1 MTILLCIT
9 LVLTILAMAMAL
21 KACYTLGTNEKRYL
35 HMMDLLN
42 ESIKNIEDQLEPT
55 MKRAIDNRQR
65 LDDLEKVF
73 GDTNDISNTIQL
85 AANEAV
91 SDAMDQIDKSLDD
104 NVRAIN
110 TIWQSVGTLKKRL
123 DKIDP
128 VKREPIDPVENLK
141 RQSDLM
147 DTMLKESTDKYA
159 DRINKQIAN
168 STYGIPTEQN
178 IKPDLSLLSKKY
190 LDKLNAWKEQEQ
202 SQPDIYAKRF
212 DGLKSWSEDMEKM
225 HVEFPDIPMPEATDT
240 PGGPAPEF
248 SDEPDFDGIDGIEI
262 ATDEL
267 DFDFTDFF
275 QRREERPTEV
285 LEVHDICEDPRR

>member
-1 MTILLCIT
+1 
-9 LVLTILAMAMAL
+9 
-21 KACYTLGTNEKRYL
+21 
-35 HMMDLLN
+35 MMDLLN

-73 GDTNDISNTIQL
+73 GNTNDISNTIQL

-168 STYGIPTEQN
+168 STYGIGQN
-178 IKPDLSLLSKKY
+178 SPITQKY

-202 SQPDIYAKRF
+202 TDISAKRF

-225 HVEFPDIPMPEATDT
+225 HVEFPDIP
-240 PGGPAPEF
+240 
-248 SDEPDFDGIDGIEI
+248 DEPDFEGVDGIEI
-262 ATDEL
+262 ATDEF